1 MDTRKAQST
10 DAAGRELA
18 VPQRMTHAEYEEEL
32 VRLRLLYPVV
42 SLLTEEQ
49 VKTERHCLLCG
60 QDCPCMRQVC
70 LDVFESHGEET
81 KTLRMDDNRH
91 QATARYVEVDGEAC
105 VLLTATPITMADS
118 ALNSEL
124 LYRDAL
130 SGVYN
135 RRFYE
140 DNLRLQRLYAGVAV
154 IDLDDFKLINDTLG
168 HHAGDMAIEEVGKT
182 LRSCVRESDMV
193 VRYGGDEFVV
203 VLPGIPADNFS
214 RKLRVIADALS
225 RVSLPGYSHIG
236 ITASVGGALAA
247 GRTVDEAVRAAD
259 KLMYRAKQSKDSVVT
274 ELDVAKGEADDEPG
288 KPLLLIIDDSFMNRE
303 ILSEMLKDDYDIIEA
318 ADGQGGIAQIEKHG
332 TEISLVLLDIVMP
345 GQSGFDVLATMTRR
359 EWIADIPVIMISSED
374 SDEIVLRA
382 YELGASDYISRPFD
396 ARIVRQRVSNIM
408 RLYTKQRRLTQL
420 LSQQFHERERDS
432 RMLVDIMGGAME
444 LRNGESGPHVH
455 HVRTLTEILLERLV
469 RKTDKYELN
478 AAERIVIAMAST
490 LHDIGKLAI
499 DDKILNKPGRLTDEE
514 FAIMKT
520 HTTVGAD
527 MLEQLDQYTESALVQ
542 TARDIARWHHERY
555 DGHGYPDGL
564 VGDDIPISAQV
575 VSVADVYDAL
585 TSDRVYK
592 KAFTHEKA
600 INMILNG
607 ECGTFNPLLLECL
620 VDVEGRIRAELDDAE
635 SAPPPFIGR
644 ELKNKEAKKD
654 E

>member
-18 VPQRMTHAEYEEEL
+18 VPQRMTRAEFEEEL

-182 LRSCVRESDMV
+182 LRSCVRESDVV

-318 ADGQGGIAQIEKHG
+318 EDGQGGIAQIEKHG

-527 MLEQLDQYTESALVQ
+527 MLEQLDQYTDSALVQ

-600 INMILNG
+600 INIILNG

-620 VDVEGRIRAELDDAE
+620 VDVEGRIRTELDDAE
-635 SAPPPFIGR
+635 SAPPH
-644 ELKNKEAKKD
+644 L
-654 E
+654 

>member
-10 DAAGRELA
+10 DAAGREPA
-18 VPQRMTHAEYEEEL
+18 VPQRMTRAEYEEESR
-32 VRLRLLYPVV
+32 RLSLLYPVV
-42 SLLTEEQ
+42 SLLSEEQ
-49 VKTERHCLLCG
+49 VKTDRHCLLCG

-70 LDVFESHGEET
+70 LDVLESHGEET
-81 KTLRMDDNRH
+81 RTLRMDDNRH
-91 QATARYVEVDGEAC
+91 QATARYVEVDGEAR
-105 VLLTATPITMADS
+105 VLLTATPISLADAAIS
-118 ALNSEL
+118 SEL
-124 LYRDAL
+124 LYCDAL

-140 DNLRLQRLYAGVAV
+140 DNLRHQRLYAGVAI

-168 HHAGDMAIEEVGKT
+168 HHAGDMAIKEVGKT
-182 LRSCVRESDMV
+182 LRACVRESDVV

-203 VLPGIPADNFS
+203 VLPGIPADNFA

-225 RVSLPGYSHIG
+225 RVALPGYSHMG
-236 ITASVGGALAA
+236 ITASVGGVLAA
-247 GRTVDEAVRAAD
+247 GRTVDEAIRAAD
-259 KLMYRAKQSKDSVVT
+259 KLMYRAKQRKDSVVT
-274 ELDVAKGEADDEPG
+274 ELDVVGGESDDEVR
-288 KPLLLIIDDSFMNRE
+288 KPLLLIVDDSFMNRE

-318 ADGQGGIAQIEKHG
+318 EDGQGGIAQLDEYG
-332 TEISLVLLDIVMP
+332 TEVSLVLLDIVMP

-359 EWIADIPVIMISSED
+359 GWIEDIPVIMISSED

-408 RLYTKQRRLTQL
+408 RLYAKQRRLTQL

-469 RKTDKYELN
+469 RKTDKYKLSV
-478 AAERIVIAMAST
+478 AARITIAMAST

-527 MLEQLDQYTESALVQ
+527 MLEQLDQYTDSALVQ

-555 DGHGYPDGL
+555 DGRGYPDGL
-564 VGDDIPISAQV
+564 AGDDIPIAAQV

-600 INMILNG
+600 ISMIMNG

-620 VDVEGRIRAELDDAE
+620 LDVEDRIRAELDDAE
-635 SAPPPFIGR
+635 STPPFIGR
-644 ELKNKEAKKD
+644 ELKN
-654 E
+654 

>member
-18 VPQRMTHAEYEEEL
+18 VPQRMTHAEFEEEL

>member
-91 QATARYVEVDGEAC
+91 QATARYVEVDGEAR
-105 VLLTATPITMADS
+105 VLLTATPITVADS

-182 LRSCVRESDMV
+182 LRSCVRESDVV

-318 ADGQGGIAQIEKHG
+318 EDGQGGIAQIEKHG

-527 MLEQLDQYTESALVQ
+527 MLEQLDQYTDSALVQ

-620 VDVEGRIRAELDDAE
+620 VDVEGRIRTELDDAE

>member
-1 MDTRKAQST
+1 MDTRNEDSA
-10 DAAGRELA
+10 DASVYEPASSE
-18 VPQRMTHAEYEEEL
+18 RMTRAEFEGEL

-42 SLLTEEQ
+42 SLLTKEQ
-49 VKTERHCLLCG
+49 AESERHCLLCG

-70 LDVFESHGEET
+70 LDVFDSHGEET
-81 KTLRMDDNRH
+81 KMLRMDDNRH
-91 QATARYVEVDGEAC
+91 QATARYVEIDGEPH
-105 VLLTATPITMADS
+105 VLLTATPLTLNDG
-118 ALNSEL
+118 ALSSEL

-140 DNLRLQRLYAGVAV
+140 DNLRHQRMYAGVAL

-168 HHAGDMAIEEVGKT
+168 HHAGDMAIKTVGKT
-182 LRSCVRESDMV
+182 IRSCVRESDV
-193 VRYGGDEFVV
+193 IVRYGGDEFVL
-203 VLPGIPADNFS
+203 VLPGISSEDFA
-214 RKLRVIADALS
+214 RKLRSIDDALS
-225 RVSLPGYSHIG
+225 RMSLPGYNHMRITGSIG
-236 ITASVGGALAA
+236 GVLAE
-247 GRTVDEAVRAAD
+247 GRTVEDAVKAAD
-259 KLMYRAKQSKDSVVT
+259 KLMYRAKQRKDTVVT
-274 ELDVAKGEADDEPG
+274 ELDVVDEETEYA
-288 KPLLLIIDDSFMNRE
+288 KPLLLIVDDSLMNRE
-303 ILSEMLKDDYDIIEA
+303 ILSEMLKGDYDIIEA
-318 ADGQGGIAQIEKHG
+318 EDGRGGIEQLEKHG
-332 TEISLVLLDIVMP
+332 SEISLVLLDIVMP
-345 GQSGFDVLATMTRR
+345 GSSGFDVLSSMMRR
-359 EWIADIPVIMISSED
+359 GWIEDIPVIMISSED
-374 SDEIVLRA
+374 SDEVVLRA

-408 RLYTKQRRLTQL
+408 RLYAKQRRLTEL

-469 RKTDKYELN
+469 QKTDRYALGVS
-478 AAERIVIAMAST
+478 ERGAIAMAST

-520 HTTVGAD
+520 HTTIGAD
-527 MLEQLDQYTESALVQ
+527 MLEQLDQYSESSLVK

-555 DGHGYPDGL
+555 DGRGYPDGL

-592 KAFTHEKA
+592 KAFSHETA
-600 INMILNG
+600 MGMILNG

-620 VDVEGRIRAELDDAE
+620 VDVEDRIQIELNSSE
-635 SAPPPFIGR
+635 SAPPPIIGYKVTKG
-644 ELKNKEAKKD
+644 ESHVD
-654 E
+654 

>member
-1 MDTRKAQST
+1 MDTPNAQSM
-10 DAAGRELA
+10 DAVEREA
-18 VPQRMTHAEYEEEL
+18 AAPQRMTSGEFDEEL

-42 SLLTEEQ
+42 SVFTEDQ
-49 VKTERHCLLCG
+49 VRSERYCLLCG

-70 LDVFESHGEET
+70 LDVFETHGEET
-81 KTLRMDDNRH
+81 RMLRMDDNRH
-91 QATARYVEVDGEAC
+91 QATVRYVEVEGKEC
-105 VLLTATPITMADS
+105 VLLTATPITMSDAGLDAD
-118 ALNSEL
+118 L
-124 LYRDAL
+124 LYRDPL

-140 DNLRLQRLYAGVAV
+140 DNLRHQRLYAGVAV

-168 HHAGDMAIEEVGKT
+168 HHAGDMAIKEVGKT
-182 LRSCVRESDMV
+182 IRSCVRESDMV

-203 VLPGIPADNFS
+203 VLPGMPSDNFT
-214 RKLRVIADALS
+214 RKLQAIADALA
-225 RVSLPGYSHIG
+225 RMPLPGYSHMS
-236 ITASVGGALAA
+236 ITASVGGVLSE
-247 GRTVDEAVRAAD
+247 GRTVDEAARAAD
-259 KLMYRAKQSKDSVVT
+259 GLMYRAKQRKASVIT
-274 ELDVAKGEADDEPG
+274 EHDAAEGEVDEEFH
-288 KPLLLIIDDSFMNRE
+288 KPLLLVIDDSFMNRE
-303 ILSEMLKDDYDIIEA
+303 ILSEMLKDNYDVIEA
-318 ADGQGGIAQIEKHG
+318 EDGQGGIAQLEKHG
-332 TEISLVLLDIVMP
+332 SDISLVLLDIVMP
-345 GQSGFDVLATMTRR
+345 GLSGFDVLLTMTRR
-359 EWIADIPVIMISSED
+359 SWIEDIPVIMISSED
-374 SDEIVLRA
+374 SDEVVLRA

-408 RLYTKQRRLTQL
+408 RLYAKQRRLTQL

-469 RKTDKYELN
+469 RKTDKYALS
-478 AAERIVIAMAST
+478 AAERAAIAMASV

-527 MLEQLDQYTESALVQ
+527 MLERLELYSDSSLVQ

-555 DGHGYPDGL
+555 DGRGYPDGL
-564 VGDDIPISAQV
+564 VGDEIPISAQV

-592 KAFTHEKA
+592 QAFSHEKA
-600 INMILNG
+600 MRMILNG

-620 VDVEGRIRAELDDAE
+620 RDVEDRIQDELNAAE
-635 SAPPPFIGR
+635 SAPPPFIGHN
-644 ELKNKEAKKD
+644 LNDIEAKKD

>member
-18 VPQRMTHAEYEEEL
+18 VPQRMTHAEFEEEL

-635 SAPPPFIGR
+635 SAPPH
-644 ELKNKEAKKD
+644 L
-654 E
+654 

>member
-635 SAPPPFIGR
+635 SAPPH
-644 ELKNKEAKKD
+644 L
-654 E
+654 

>member
-91 QATARYVEVDGEAC
+91 QATARYVEVDGEAR
-105 VLLTATPITMADS
+105 VLLTATPITVADS

-140 DNLRLQRLYAGVAV
+140 DSLRLQRLYAGVAV

-182 LRSCVRESDMV
+182 LRSCVRESDVV

-620 VDVEGRIRAELDDAE
+620 VDVEGRIRTVLDDAE